1 MHIFTSIT
9 ANYLPKA
16 AALAISVKRLHP
28 EAVFHVVLCDE
39 LPPCPSITTGAFDSI
54 INIKDL
60 PIDNLPSWI
69 FKHRLVELCTAV
81 KGTAFQ
87 HIADRFG
94 AERIY
99 YFDPDIVVLGRLDA
113 LERKLDSSSILLTPH
128 LAEPE
133 TLHQAI
139 LDNELCALRHGIYN
153 LGFLAVRVS
162 SQGRRFIDW
171 WADRLRQFCYD
182 DVKSG
187 LFTDQ
192 RWVDLAPAYFDDIA
206 IVREP
211 EFNVAT
217 WNLTH
222 RRATGTA
229 PYEIRI
235 NDRPLVFYHF
245 SGFDSGAQRACS
257 IATGRRAPYCTI
269 CATGTS
275 RGAGSL
281 ARKRW
286 VPSTASLT
294 HSRAAGE
301 SRMRTGWSIGAATIW
316 RSTFRTRLRRAVTLT
331 SAGSSFTARPS
342 GCGHWSGCSRNQ
354 LLPGH
359 FRWPARPVRHGGA
372 GRSRRE
378 GYPADDEDHRVHDRH
393 STRGDQDGPGR
404 AGSAS
409 GFVGSPPSPSD
420 RAALR
425 AGAKRARRQRYRARH

>member
-16 AALAISVKRLHP
+16 AALALSVKRVHP

-39 LPPCPSITTGAFDSI
+39 LPPCPSIPTGAFDSI

-87 HIADRFG
+87 YIAQRFG

-128 LAEPE
+128 LVEPE

-139 LDNELCALRHGIYN
+139 LDNELCALRHGVYN
-153 LGFLAVRVS
+153 LGFLAVRS
-162 SQGRRFIDW
+162 SAAGRRFIDW

-182 DVKSG
+182 DVMSG

-192 RWVDLAPAYFDDIA
+192 RWVDLAPAYFEDIA

-245 SGFDSGAQRACS
+245 SGFDSGAQRAMLDRYGS
-257 IATGRRAPYCTI
+257 HSPVLYDLRDWYIAQCRELGQETLSGIDCVYNSFRNGRRITDAHRLVYRSRDDLATHFPDPFATSGHSYQRWFELHGPAERLRPLVKMLKKSAPPR
-269 CATGTS
+269 AL
-275 RGAGSL
+275 SL
-281 ARKRW
+281 ARSARSAWRRW
-286 VPSTASLT
+286 SK
-294 HSRAAGE
+294 
-301 SRMRTGWSIGAATIW
+301 
-316 RSTFRTRLRRAVTLT
+316 
-331 SAGSSFTARPS
+331 
-342 GCGHWSGCSRNQ
+342 
-354 LLPGH
+354 
-359 FRWPARPVRHGGA
+359 PA
-372 GRSRRE
+372 
-378 GYPADDEDHRVHDRH
+378 
-393 STRGDQDGPGR
+393 
-404 AGSAS
+404 
-409 GFVGSPPSPSD
+409 
-420 RAALR
+420 
-425 AGAKRARRQRYRARH
+425 

>member
-16 AALAISVKRLHP
+16 AALAYSVKRVHP
-28 EAVFHVVLCDE
+28 EAIFHVVLCDE
-39 LPPCPSITTGAFDSI
+39 LPDCPSTTTGAFDSI
-54 INIKDL
+54 INIKEL

-99 YFDPDIVVLGRLDA
+99 YFDPDIVVLSRLDA
-113 LERKLDSSSILLTPH
+113 LERKLDSKSILLTPH

-133 TLHQAI
+133 TSHQAI
-139 LDNELCALRHGIYN
+139 LDNELCALRHGVYN
-153 LGFLAVRVS
+153 LGFLAVRTLG
-162 SQGRRFIDW
+162 QGRRFIDW
-171 WADRLRQFCYD
+171 WADRLAQFCYD
-182 DVKSG
+182 DVQSG

-245 SGFDSGAQRACS
+245 SGFDSGAQRAMLDRYGS
-257 IATGRRAPYCTI
+257 HSPVLYDLRDWYIARCQELGQESLGGIDCVYNTFRNGRRITDAHRKVYRSRDDLAIHFPDPFDSSGRSYHRWFELHGPAERLRPLVKLLKKSAPPRAI
-269 CATGTS
+269 
-275 RGAGSL
+275 SL
-281 ARKRW
+281 ARSARSAWRRW
-286 VPSTASLT
+286 
-294 HSRAAGE
+294 SR
-301 SRMRTGWSIGAATIW
+301 
-316 RSTFRTRLRRAVTLT
+316 
-331 SAGSSFTARPS
+331 
-342 GCGHWSGCSRNQ
+342 
-354 LLPGH
+354 
-359 FRWPARPVRHGGA
+359 PA
-372 GRSRRE
+372 
-378 GYPADDEDHRVHDRH
+378 
-393 STRGDQDGPGR
+393 
-404 AGSAS
+404 
-409 GFVGSPPSPSD
+409 
-420 RAALR
+420 
-425 AGAKRARRQRYRARH
+425 